1 METSDVSVRM
11 VIWVFHKET
20 NKTWSTG
27 PTQWGTTRQ
36 TSLELGAMCKKL
48 SGAGA
53 GPALAVR

>member
-11 VIWVFHKET
+11 VIQVFHKET
-20 NKTWSTG
+20 KKTTG
-27 PTQWGTTRQ
+27 PTQWGITRQ
-36 TSLELGAMCKKL
+36 TSLELGAVCKKL